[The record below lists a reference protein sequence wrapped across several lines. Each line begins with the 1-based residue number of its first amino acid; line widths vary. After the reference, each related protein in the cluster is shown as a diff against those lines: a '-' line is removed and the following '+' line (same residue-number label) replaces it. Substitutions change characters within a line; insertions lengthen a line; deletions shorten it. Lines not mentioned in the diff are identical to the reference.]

1 MIDMNNNTDLLKEY
15 ASLAGKEDE
24 KSEARKIEILNYIK
38 LNADDSDREEAK
50 AFISQKM
57 EQLQSEVLTL
67 REQLAEE
74 DYKLLPLR
82 YIAQEYFGKSAAWL
96 SQRFN
101 GSEVR
106 GHIYTLNSE
115 QKEIFNRAVKEI
127 GQRISSLQLA

>member
-1 MIDMNNNTDLLKEY
+1 MNNNTDLLKEY

-24 KSEARKIEILNYIK
+24 KSEARKTEILNYIK
-38 LNADDSDREEAK
+38 LHADDSDREEAK
-50 AFISQKM
+50 AFINQKM

-67 REQLAEE
+67 RDQLAED

-82 YIAQEYFGKSAAWL
+82 YIAQKYFGKSAAWL
-96 SQRFN
+96 SQRLN

-106 GHIYTLNSE
+106 GHVYTLNAE
-115 QKEIFNRAVKEI
+115 QKSIFNRAVQEI

>member
-82 YIAQEYFGKSAAWL
+82 YIVQEYFGKSAAWL
-96 SQRFN
+96 SQRLN

-115 QKEIFNRAVKEI
+115 QKDIFNRAVKEI

>member
-1 MIDMNNNTDLLKEY
+1 MNNNTDLLKEY

-24 KSEARKIEILNYIK
+24 KSETRKTEILNYIK
-38 LNADDSDREEAK
+38 LHADDSDREEAK
-50 AFISQKM
+50 AFINQKM

-67 REQLAEE
+67 RDQLAED

-82 YIAQEYFGKSAAWL
+82 YIAQKYFGKSAAWL
-96 SQRFN
+96 SQRRN

-106 GHIYTLNSE
+106 GHVYTLNAE
-115 QKEIFNRAVKEI
+115 QKSIFNRAVQEI

>member
-1 MIDMNNNTDLLKEY
+1 MNNNSDLLKEY

-24 KSEARKIEILNYIK
+24 KSETRKTEILNYIK
-38 LNADDSDREEAK
+38 LHADDSDREEAK
-50 AFISQKM
+50 AFINQKM

-67 REQLAEE
+67 RDQLAED

-82 YIAQEYFGKSAAWL
+82 YIAQKYFGKSAAWL
-96 SQRFN
+96 SQRLN

-106 GHIYTLNSE
+106 GHVYTLNAE
-115 QKEIFNRAVKEI
+115 QKSIFNRAVQEI

>member
-1 MIDMNNNTDLLKEY
+1 MNNNTDLLKEY
-15 ASLAGKEDE
+15 ASLAGREDE

-96 SQRFN
+96 SQRLN

-115 QKEIFNRAVKEI
+115 QKDIFNRAVKEI

>member
-1 MIDMNNNTDLLKEY
+1 MNNNTDLLKEY

-67 REQLAEE
+67 RDQLAED

-82 YIAQEYFGKSAAWL
+82 YIAQKYFGKSAAWL
-96 SQRFN
+96 SQRLN

-106 GHIYTLNSE
+106 GHVYTLNAE
-115 QKEIFNRAVKEI
+115 QKSIFNRAVQEI

>member
-1 MIDMNNNTDLLKEY
+1 MNNNTDLLKEY

-50 AFISQKM
+50 DFISQKM

-96 SQRFN
+96 SQRLN

-106 GHIYTLNSE
+106 GHVYTLNSE
-115 QKEIFNRAVKEI
+115 QKDIFNRAVQEI

>member
-1 MIDMNNNTDLLKEY
+1 MNNNTDLLKEY

-50 AFISQKM
+50 TFISQKM

-67 REQLAEE
+67 HEQLAEE

-96 SQRFN
+96 SQRLN

-115 QKEIFNRAVKEI
+115 QKDIFNRAVKEI

>member
-1 MIDMNNNTDLLKEY
+1 MNNNTDLLKEY

-50 AFISQKM
+50 DFISQKM
-57 EQLQSEVLTL
+57 EQLQIEVLTL

-96 SQRFN
+96 SQRLN

-115 QKEIFNRAVKEI
+115 QKDIFNRAVKEI

>member
-1 MIDMNNNTDLLKEY
+1 MNNNTDLLKEY

-24 KSEARKIEILNYIK
+24 KSETRKTEILNYIK
-38 LNADDSDREEAK
+38 LHTDDSDREEAK
-50 AFISQKM
+50 AFINQKM

-67 REQLAEE
+67 RDQLAED

-82 YIAQEYFGKSAAWL
+82 YIAQKYFGKSAAWL
-96 SQRFN
+96 SQRLN

-106 GHIYTLNSE
+106 GHVYTLNAE
-115 QKEIFNRAVKEI
+115 QKSIFNRAVQEI